1 MNNLLILTIVINGIV
16 SRIEDT
22 YNALQDYVTAQ
33 QNAAYEI
40 RSKKN
45 RLIER
50 GLVLDGLDVKVA

>member
-22 YNALQDYVTAQ
+22 YNALQDFVTAQ

-45 RLIER
+45 HLIER